1 MEVKE
6 TGLKFNGSLRPR
18 TSTQRIIIHH
28 SASPD
33 VPASRI
39 HSWHLARG
47 WSGIGYHY
55 VIRQNGIIERGRPE
69 YLIGAHAG
77 SGGNPSSIGICLTG
91 NFNVDPPEEAQIKA
105 LVWLIKDIWRRYTRL
120 ELIGHRDVMAT
131 DCPGEKFPWTELK
144 RRLEENSVAEQ
155 WKLDIMDEARKTGI
169 ISSEHKPDDRADK
182 WFVLAVALNVI
193 KVLKKNKED

>member
-1 MEVKE
+1 MEIKE
-6 TGLKFNGSLRPR
+6 TGLRFNGSLRPR

-28 SASPD
+28 SASSD
-33 VPASRI
+33 VPASTI
-39 HSWHLARG
+39 HGWHLARG

-55 VIRQNGIIERGRPE
+55 VVRKNGSIERGRYE

-77 SGGNPSSIGICLTG
+77 SRGNPDSIGICLTG
-91 NFNVDPPEEAQIKA
+91 NFSNAPPEEAQIQA
-105 LVWLIKDIWRRYTRL
+105 LVWLIKDIWKRYTHL

-131 DCPGEKFPWTELK
+131 DCPGEKFPWTELQK
-144 RRLEENSVAEQ
+144 RLEENPVAEQ
-155 WKLDIMDEARKTGI
+155 WKLDIMEEAKNTGI

-193 KVLKKNKED
+193 KVLKNK